1 MKVGID
7 FQETKR
13 IKNEDK
19 LLEKIALPGE
29 IEYIQKFT
37 RSQKEKVAS
46 LWAVKEAVFKA
57 LDTKAGQISFKE
69 IELCHKDSGA
79 PYLKLFGKAKKRFD
93 SLGKEIEVSLSHQKS
108 GVVAIVIIL

>member
-19 LLEKIALPGE
+19 LLEKIALPE
-29 IEYIQKFT
+29 EVAYIQKFA
-37 RSQKEKVAS
+37 RSKKEKIAS
-46 LWAVKEAVFKA
+46 LWAVKEATFKA
-57 LDTKAGQISFKE
+57 LDTNAGEISFKE
-69 IELCHKDSGA
+69 IELSHKDNGA
-79 PYLKLFGKAKKRFD
+79 PYLKLSGKAKKRFET
-93 SLGKEIEVSLSHQKS
+93 LGKQIEVSISHQKS

>member
-19 LLEKIALPGE
+19 LLEKIALPE
-29 IEYIQKFT
+29 EVAYIQKFA
-37 RSQKEKVAS
+37 RSKKERVAS
-46 LWAVKEAVFKA
+46 LWAVKEATFKA
-57 LDTKAGQISFKE
+57 LDTKAGEISFKE
-69 IELCHKDSGA
+69 IELSHKDSGA
-79 PYLKLFGKAKKRFD
+79 PYLKLFGKAKKRFET
-93 SLGKEIEVSLSHQKS
+93 LGKQIEVSISHQKS